1 MTYIEE
7 YYQFLLKN
15 PDKANYKV
23 LTTYKKLV
31 QDLYKSKQVSFFNEI
46 TEEDEIHT
54 YIFDF
59 KKGNRPIEFIEKFCK
74 HSKGKWSG
82 KPVILEL
89 WQKAFIQA
97 LYGFVDKDTGTR
109 KFKKGILFVGRKNGK
124 STIDAGLGNY
134 MLTSAGEGGA
144 EVYSVA
150 AKKDQAKIV
159 WEEAKKMIKKSPSLA
174 KRIRTLVNGLFYDA
188 TDSFFKALSSDSNS
202 LDGLNAFF
210 VIGDEIHA
218 WKDKNLLDVMY
229 DSMSAREEPLLLE
242 TSTMGT
248 IRESVFDNEY
258 EYASA
263 IIDGYEGKEGGIV
276 DETVL
281 AIIYEL
287 DNPNE
292 WQDEKKWYKA
302 NPGLGTIKKI
312 KDLRDKVNRAKN
324 NPSELANLLCK
335 DFNVRQNEQDKWLT
349 FDIVDNPMT
358 YNIEDLFD
366 NYAVGGVDLSSTTD
380 LTCATLL
387 IIKSG
392 RKYVI
397 QQYFIPSERLEFK
410 INDDKIP
417 YDKWEKRGLVTICEG
432 AKVKYSDVTQWFLK
446 MHNEYDISTLWIGYD
461 PWNTQYWVEE
471 MKEYGF
477 EMIEVRQ
484 GAKTM
489 SNPMKQLEADL
500 IEKNVNYN
508 NNPILKW
515 CLCNTAV
522 KRDDNDNMRPV
533 KGKKQRAR
541 IDGAVSLIIAYCV
554 LFERMNDYLV
564 MQEEENE

>member
-15 PDKANYKV
+15 PDKANHKV
-23 LTTYKKLV
+23 LITYKKLV
-31 QDLYKSKQVSFFNEI
+31 QDIYNPKQVSFFNEI
-46 TEEDEIHT
+46 TEQRETHT
-54 YIFDF
+54 YIFNLE
-59 KKGNRPIEFIEKFCK
+59 KGNRPIEFIERFCK
-74 HSKGKWSG
+74 HSKGKWAG

-97 LYGFVDKDTGTR
+97 LFGFIDKETKLR
-109 KFKKGILFVGRKNGK
+109 KYKKGILFVGRKNGK

-144 EVYSVA
+144 EIYSVA
-150 AKKDQAKIV
+150 TKKDQAKVV
-159 WEEAKKMIKKSPSLA
+159 WEEAKRMIKKSPVLA
-174 KRIRTLVNGLFYDA
+174 KRIRTLVNGIFYDA
-188 TDSFFKALSSDSNS
+188 TESFFKALSSDSNS

-218 WKDKNLLDVMY
+218 WRDKNLLDVMY
-229 DSMSAREEPLLLE
+229 DSMSAREEPLFLE

-258 EYASA
+258 EYASTV
-263 IIDGYEGKEGGIV
+263 IDGYEGKEEEIE
-276 DETVL
+276 DETLL
-281 AIIYEL
+281 AVIYEL

-292 WQDEKKWYKA
+292 WRDEKKWYKA
-302 NPGLGTIKKI
+302 NPGLGTIKNI
-312 KDLRDKVNRAKN
+312 RDLRDKVNRAKN
-324 NPSELANLLCK
+324 NPTELANLLCK

-349 FDIVDNPMT
+349 FDIIDNPST
-358 YNIEDLFD
+358 YNIEDFFD
-366 NYAVGGVDLSSTTD
+366 SYAVGGVDLSSTVD

-387 IIKSG
+387 IMKAG
-392 RKYVI
+392 KKYI
-397 QQYFIPSERLEFK
+397 LQQYFIPSEKLEFK
-410 INDDKIP
+410 IKDDKIP

-432 AKVKYSDVTQWFLK
+432 AKVNYSDVTEWFLR
-446 MHNEYDISTLWIGYD
+446 MYAEYSISTLWVGYD
-461 PWNTQYWVEE
+461 PWSSQYWVKE
-471 MKEYGF
+471 MKENGF
-477 EMIEVRQ
+477 EMLEVRQ

-522 KRDDNDNMRPV
+522 KRDENDNIRPV
-533 KGKKQRAR
+533 KGQKQRAR

-554 LFERMNDYLV
+554 LFEKMQDYLV
-564 MQEEENE
+564 LQEE